1 MKNLINVLEIIAAAI
16 SFVSFVFVAWVFLS
30 WLNVAFNN
38 CSPETIKNIWDWNF
52 FVILCP

>member
-1 MKNLINVLEIIAAAI
+1 MKNLINVVEFIATAI
-16 SFVSFVFVAWVFLS
+16 SLAFIAWVLLS

-52 FVILCP
+52 FVILCK